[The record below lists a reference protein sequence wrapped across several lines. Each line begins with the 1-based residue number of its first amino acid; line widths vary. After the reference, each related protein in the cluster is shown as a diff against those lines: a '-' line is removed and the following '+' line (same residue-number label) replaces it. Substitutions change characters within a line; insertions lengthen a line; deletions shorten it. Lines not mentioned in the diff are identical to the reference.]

1 MEKAEHLH
9 QLGYLKQLRPCTN
22 GPIGKA
28 FSNTNAQRFVI
39 LYKIWQKMKSITIKF
54 EDAKEWQFLLELLK
68 RLNLSF
74 DWKEEAIVKKA
85 PMPPTDPVSLLFGSF
100 PSDKSSD
107 ELVQSI
113 YGARMNQT
121 REINL

>member
-1 MEKAEHLH
+1 
-9 QLGYLKQLRPCTN
+9 
-22 GPIGKA
+22 
-28 FSNTNAQRFVI
+28 
-39 LYKIWQKMKSITIKF
+39 MKTITIKF
-54 EDAKEWQFLLELLK
+54 EDAKEWRFLLELLE
-68 RLNLSF
+68 RLNLRF
-74 DWKEEAIVKKA
+74 DWKEEVAVKKA

-113 YGARMNQT
+113 YSARMNHT